1 MRQLI
6 EPNAAASRR
15 PSTFDPEV
23 LAHHNSPPHWAP
35 SSSVP
40 GEQTT
45 STTTGTRTSFSGPSP
60 FSSLCLSVLAATPQ
74 PRMINARIAMT
85 VDAPSIRTENIRY
98 FPKKGKAPKKRKS
111 FRYYVQLKKSR
122 KREKSEKEIPVVLV
136 QISNG
141 LIFHRRVE
149 TINQPRVWEV
159 SALVEQGVKNGIHGE
174 K

>member
-6 EPNAAASRR
+6 EPSVSASRR
-15 PSTFDPEV
+15 PSTFDPEA

-45 STTTGTRTSFSGPSP
+45 SSSTGQRTSFSGPSP

-98 FPKKGKAPKKRKS
+98 FPKKGKAPKKLI
-111 FRYYVQLKKSR
+111 YWIQ
-122 KREKSEKEIPVVLV
+122 SENP
-136 QISNG
+136 
-141 LIFHRRVE
+141 
-149 TINQPRVWEV
+149 
-159 SALVEQGVKNGIHGE
+159 
-174 K
+174 

>member
-98 FPKKGKAPKKRKS
+98 FPKKGKAPKK
-111 FRYYVQLKKSR
+111 Q
-122 KREKSEKEIPVVLV
+122 KEIPVVLV